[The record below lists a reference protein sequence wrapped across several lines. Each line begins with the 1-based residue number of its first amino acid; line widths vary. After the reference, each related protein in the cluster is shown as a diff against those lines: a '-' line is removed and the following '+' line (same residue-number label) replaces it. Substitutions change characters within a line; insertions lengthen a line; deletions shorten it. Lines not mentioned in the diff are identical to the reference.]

1 MKRLLALFLL
11 SASVGL
17 AEQATLAANTVL
29 RTADSL
35 VILKAGTVV
44 QILAHNEK
52 TVSVKVGAKT
62 GLIPATALQQVAD
75 DNDMMSA
82 PQTHV
87 AAPAPAPTLSPAPAA
102 APATADATPAHVPG
116 TPVIP
121 HNAQS
126 MYGKMVEKAADAA
139 GSHEKTLVQPTDE
152 ILGGK

>member
-1 MKRLLALFLL
+1 MKRLIALLLL
-11 SASVGL
+11 SASVGF
-17 AEQATLAANTVL
+17 AEQATLSANTVL

-44 QILAHNEK
+44 QILARNEK
-52 TVSVKVGAKT
+52 TVSVKVGNKT
-62 GLIPATALQQVAD
+62 GLIAVSALQQVAD

-87 AAPAPAPTLSPAPAA
+87 AASAAAPTPAPAPAPVAA
-102 APATADATPAHVPG
+102 DTTPTHTPG
-116 TPVIP
+116 TQVIP

-126 MYGKMVEKAADAA
+126 MYGKMVEKAANAA

-152 ILGGK
+152 ILDGK